1 MGKTQKKSGVFR
13 RVKLA
18 TLVIQRLDR
27 GWSVRK
33 RLIDMT
39 NGKKAPGQRRIRS
52 HTERHLELQPQPE
65 QAPQPQPQPEPEPEP
80 QPQPQPEPEPELEPE
95 PEPERE
101 GALRVIKV
109 GSVDD
114 VLSALS
120 KSPKQ
125 VLQLTDFAIEF
136 FRAKVVATDG
146 GDEVDFEQ
154 FLGAKNKTAARFG
167 FLAFVPWQSWE
178 IKLALAW
185 WKN

>member
-13 RVKLA
+13 RVKMA

-39 NGKKAPGQRRIRS
+39 NGKKGPGQRRIRS
-52 HTERHLELQPQPE
+52 HTERHLELEPEPE
-65 QAPQPQPQPEPEPEP
+65 QAPQL
-80 QPQPQPEPEPELEPE
+80 EL
-95 PEPERE
+95 EPERE

>member
-1 MGKTQKKSGVFR
+1 
-13 RVKLA
+13 
-18 TLVIQRLDR
+18 
-27 GWSVRK
+27 
-33 RLIDMT
+33 
-39 NGKKAPGQRRIRS
+39 
-52 HTERHLELQPQPE
+52 
-65 QAPQPQPQPEPEPEP
+65 
-80 QPQPQPEPEPELEPE
+80 
-95 PEPERE
+95 
-101 GALRVIKV
+101 VIKV

-167 FLAFVPWQSWE
+167 FLAFVPCRSWGIGTRLVE
-178 IKLALAW
+178 KLRERRFVFSRRDTRRDTADTVPEGAGEAFREHSDTVVGWASRQPVIDLYPGPTSQRNAA
-185 WKN
+185 